1 MRLITVESQVR
12 HSSSSSAL
20 RHRRLVWM
28 QLYRGQR
35 ISSLILE
42 REQSRKEFL
51 TNDLSLWYEVKIH
64 LLSPLLQSTFSKS
77 SIDLET
83 EQFLGNSF
91 AISGSMC
98 LQIYYAFMSTILSS
112 FLSKTSINGLL
123 NRGKMFL
130 FSTSQLRSFLD
141 IPADWT
147 SADKQLLDLGAG
159 DGGITTKLS
168 PFYGTIYTTEMS
180 QIMQWRLRQQ
190 NFQEEDVEKW
200 SSTSRRYN
208 LISALNLL
216 DRHYNPRKLLS
227 DLHDLALQSN
237 CYVLMAVVLPVHQY
251 VEFRPSNAESRNARL
266 KVSGNSFEQHA
277 SSLVENEFIPAGFE
291 VVKWT
296 KLPYLCEGDL
306 NKPYYLLDDALFLL
320 RPVPTDA
327 QRVTSQNDSAIV
339 HNEL

>member
-1 MRLITVESQVR
+1 
-12 HSSSSSAL
+12 
-20 RHRRLVWM
+20 M

-35 ISSLILE
+35 ISSLILD

-98 LQIYYAFMSTILSS
+98 LQILLYFLNIIAFQFKNLLLEISS
-112 FLSKTSINGLL
+112 FLAVNKLL
-123 NRGKMFL
+123 
-130 FSTSQLRSFLD
+130 
-141 IPADWT
+141 
-147 SADKQLLDLGAG
+147 QLLDLGAG

-180 QIMQWRLRQQ
+180 QVMQWRLRQQ
-190 NFQEEDVEKW
+190 NFHEEDVEKW

-216 DRHYNPRKLLS
+216 DRHYNPKKLLS
-227 DLHDLALQSN
+227 DLHELALHSN

-251 VEFRPSNAESRNARL
+251 VEFRPSSADSRNNTRL

-320 RPVPTDA
+320 RPVTTKTQGVSSQTDS
-327 QRVTSQNDSAIV
+327 TIV